1 MAISHSKSKLSVQ
14 SLDRGRV
21 SSSLDVSKAKGTS
34 VSSIFKIKKKSST
47 SGLKLGK
54 SKKLFTSNKTSAAG
68 MKSSIT
74 MATARRTFSASNSA
88 SQTQKFSIST
98 GKVKVGSQN
107 STDRASGA
115 LESSMDLSSQFSCR
129 SDHSKT
135 SISCSMNI
143 VGRRPFMDLSN
154 CPEVSIS
161 RTLPSME
168 LSKPTKSSSTH
179 SKASISRDHVRAGQ
193 KLSNELPSQSNSGSD
208 CSQVSISSN
217 VLMVTPKPSG
227 QMRASRTSTVLNIS
241 SSPETFL
248 EEQDSFTK
256 TLDSENPVD
265 TSPSLEKSQMMV
277 QESSGEATEV
287 EESLSNLLI
296 ESQQRGGKECYTAR
310 EAAQSGM
317 MEVEETSEPTDPPT
331 DSEIKEENVS
341 DRSTKLE
348 QEKESLA
355 GHETE
360 ARTGCEKETLTGR
373 EASPENEI
381 CSPPPE
387 DVEGILSF
395 RMKSNA
401 CKEWVSSVDAINFSL
416 NRDVFLESVFAY
428 NSVDNMR
435 NKFKFEIYHTNTG
448 KMLLQ
453 EIEDKL
459 DETDVPEIGELELQH
474 VLKLESDSTYTA
486 VLETMAQKSFGGT
499 KGMSVSYSSIPD
511 SNRSLI
517 ISYTKPSQEQ
527 LGRASHTS

>member
-1 MAISHSKSKLSVQ
+1 
-14 SLDRGRV
+14 
-21 SSSLDVSKAKGTS
+21 
-34 VSSIFKIKKKSST
+34 
-47 SGLKLGK
+47 
-54 SKKLFTSNKTSAAG
+54 

-88 SQTQKFSIST
+88 SQTQKFSMST
-98 GKVKVGSQN
+98 GKVKDGSQN
-107 STDRASGA
+107 STN
-115 LESSMDLSSQFSCR
+115 
-129 SDHSKT
+129 DHSKT

-154 CPEVSIS
+154 RPEVSIS

-179 SKASISRDHVRAGQ
+179 SKASISSDHVRAGQ
-193 KLSNELPSQSNSGSD
+193 NLSNELPSQSNSGSD
-208 CSQVSISSN
+208 CSQASISSN

-227 QMRASRTSTVLNIS
+227 QMRAARTSTVLNIS

-248 EEQDSFTK
+248 EEQDSFT
-256 TLDSENPVD
+256 
-265 TSPSLEKSQMMV
+265 SLEKSQMMEV

-331 DSEIKEENVS
+331 DSEIEEENVS

-416 NRDVFLESVFAY
+416 NRDVLMESVFVY